1 MRRGTHIFLAAALF
15 CAASQLSAQTEETSL
30 FGSLQLIFFNQ
41 KSHLMLNQAP
51 PGGDIQLNEERSS
64 FAIQQMDLF
73 LQKQIGQD
81 FTAFVDLE
89 YQLNYS
95 SEHRWGSFS
104 IQEAWLHYAVSDQFG
119 FKIGMLYPAFN
130 NLNEIKNRLA
140 LLPYIFRPGVYERL
154 LSRIFL
160 SEDYLPERAFVQLH
174 GGIPLGDVFF
184 DYAVYTGNA
193 EGSYISHADENDAPV
208 NDHNSRFEFMTG
220 VDPTE
225 FDLKLFGGRI
235 GIRARDEQFKAG
247 VSFTHDYDNLRDT
260 TRYPQIYQGPRA
272 PLRGDARR
280 MRLGG
285 DVSGRVGPV
294 RFEAE
299 AIKVFYDY
307 DAAERAGVD
316 LDLDFF
322 YAMAGYSFTDALFVY
337 GSYEGGAAVFGKR
350 WTHRTVT
357 AGAAY
362 QFNAFV
368 TAKAQYIIYKQF
380 LDEALQTD
388 EATLRFVFLGLSLVL

>member
-1 MRRGTHIFLAAALF
+1 VKTTVSIIIAFLFL
-15 CAASQLSAQTEETSL
+15 CTSAQLRAQSDETSL

-41 KSHLMLNQAP
+41 KSHMMFTQVP
-51 PGGDIQLNEERSS
+51 PGENPQLNEERSS

-73 LQKQIGQD
+73 LQKHIGED

-104 IQEAWLHYAVSDQFG
+104 IQEAWLHYALSDEFG

-140 LLPYIFRPGVYERL
+140 LLPYIFRPGIYERL
-154 LSRIFL
+154 LSRLFL

-174 GGIPLGDVFF
+174 GGIPLGEVFF

-193 EGSYISHADENDAPV
+193 EGSYISHPDENGAPV
-208 NDHNSRFEFMTG
+208 NDHNSNFEFITG

-225 FDLKLFGGRI
+225 FNLKLFGGRI

-247 VSFTHDYDNLRDT
+247 VSLTHDYDNLRDT
-260 TRYPQIYQGPRA
+260 TRYPQIYEGPRA

-307 DAAERAGVD
+307 DAAERIGVD

-337 GSYEGGAAVFGKR
+337 GSYEGGSAVFGER

-357 AGAAY
+357 GGAAY
-362 QFNAFV
+362 QINDFV
-368 TAKAQYIIYKQF
+368 TAKAQYIVYKQF
-380 LDEALQTD
+380 LDESLHID
-388 EATLRFVFLGLSLVL
+388 EATIRFVFLGLSLVL

>member
-1 MRRGTHIFLAAALF
+1 MKYRTRILLAAALF
-15 CAASQLSAQTEETSL
+15 CTTSQLQAQTEETSL

-41 KSHLMLNQAP
+41 KSHLMLNKAP
-51 PGGDIQLNEERSS
+51 QGGDIQLNEERSS

-73 LQKQIGQD
+73 LQKQIGHD

-104 IQEAWLHYAVSDQFG
+104 IQEAWLHYAASDQFG

-174 GGIPLGDVFF
+174 GGIPLGAVFF

-193 EGSYISHADENDAPV
+193 EGSYISRPDENGTPV
-208 NDHNSRFEFMTG
+208 NDHNSRFEFITG

-235 GIRARDEQFKAG
+235 GIRARDEQFKLG
-247 VSFTHDYDNLRDT
+247 ISFTHDYDNLRDT
-260 TRYPQIYQGPRA
+260 TRYPQIYQRPRA

-285 DVSGRVGPV
+285 DVSGRVGPM

-299 AIKVFYDY
+299 AIQVFYDY
-307 DAAERAGVD
+307 DAAQRAGVD
-316 LDLDFF
+316 LGLDFF
-322 YAMAGYSFTDALFVY
+322 YAMAGYSFTDVLFVY

-362 QFNAFV
+362 QLNPSV
-368 TAKAQYIIYKQF
+368 TAKAQYIIYNQF